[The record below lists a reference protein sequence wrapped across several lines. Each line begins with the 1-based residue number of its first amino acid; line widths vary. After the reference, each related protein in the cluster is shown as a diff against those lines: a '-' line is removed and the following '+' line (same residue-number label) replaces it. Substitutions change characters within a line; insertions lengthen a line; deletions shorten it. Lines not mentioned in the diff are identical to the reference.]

1 MQFIP
6 DFNEEQ
12 SFLAVKFFCIS
23 ICIEMSEFLVI
34 VKGFL
39 SSSFFD
45 VQFHITY
52 LQGRI
57 GQSISFLLL
66 RAKVLSSQDS
76 WVYSILS
83 GYWCKFLRFR
93 EKRNRSIVSHCIFL
107 MRFLYIM
114 SKLCRNFIP
123 KNNFFFFKECSRIK
137 YCALNYFRDRNT
149 NADDKSC
156 VQKQRGFLLSG
167 ALKRTA
173 TKDRKV
179 TCTCILTA
187 PSWEK

>member
-76 WVYSILS
+76 WVYYVLNTQCFFWDFEKSEIDQLYRIAFFWWDSYISCQSFAEISYQRITSFSSKNVQGSSIV
-83 GYWCKFLRFR
+83 
-93 EKRNRSIVSHCIFL
+93 RSIISEIETQ
-107 MRFLYIM
+107 MRM
-114 SKLCRNFIP
+114 TKAVC
-123 KNNFFFFKECSRIK
+123 KNREDFFYRE
-137 YCALNYFRDRNT
+137 L
-149 NADDKSC
+149 
-156 VQKQRGFLLSG
+156 
-167 ALKRTA
+167 
-173 TKDRKV
+173 
-179 TCTCILTA
+179 
-187 PSWEK
+187 